1 MAKTLREKIKVM
13 QAFQEGKKIRSR
25 PIVNHSLAPSL
36 WCKNENPTWDW
47 SHTEYEIMPKEITR
61 QILIDDIV
69 SCSNNANDHGLAD
82 YHRYVTGSDVYP
94 SDEGF
99 EEK

>member
-1 MAKTLREKIKVM
+1 VTLKEQIAVM
-13 QAFQEGKKIRSR
+13 QAFRDGAYIDSR
-25 PIVNHSLAPSL
+25 PKVLNVVPSV
-36 WCKNENPTWDW
+36 WCENDTPGWNW
-47 SHTEYEIMPKEITR
+47 SAVEYRIRPVPQITR
-61 QILIDDIV
+61 QNLIDDIV

-99 EEK
+99 EER